1 MALSHSG
8 EAMNTHEYQAKE
20 ILSQYNIPIPEFGIA
35 SKIHEVETL
44 IKRLGLKEAVIKI
57 QVHAGGRGKAGG
69 VKFAKTPDE
78 IIKIAENLIG
88 MKIVNN
94 QTGPEGVIAH
104 KILISKPLDIKK
116 EYYLGA
122 VIDRENAVPI
132 LIGSPE
138 GGMEIEEIAAKHPD
152 KIIKIPIELDG
163 SIRGFRLVR
172 LCKFMGWKGGLA
184 KTGATIA
191 KDLGKAFIDTDA
203 SLLEINPLIESK
215 DGKLW
220 ALDAKLS
227 IDDNALFRQPVI
239 SLFFDHTQHLENEV
253 LAKEYELAYI
263 ALDGNIGCMVNG
275 AGLAM
280 ATMDIIKFYGGKPA
294 NFLDVGGGAS
304 KEKVAA
310 GFKIILSDPKVKAI
324 LVNIFGGIMN
334 CATLAEGII
343 DAVTEMGI
351 KVPLVVRMEGTNV
364 EHGKKLLETSK
375 LPIITADG
383 LAEAAEKVCA
393 QLKK

>member
-1 MALSHSG
+1 MD
-8 EAMNTHEYQAKE
+8 THEYQAKE
-20 ILSQYNIPIPEFGIA
+20 VLKGYGIPIPEFGVA
-35 SKIHEVETL
+35 TKIGEVEKV
-44 IKRLGLKEAVIKI
+44 IKHLGLKEAVVKI

-69 VKFAKTPDE
+69 VKFAKTPEE
-78 IIKIAENLIG
+78 IIKAAEKLIG
-88 MKIVNN
+88 MKMVNN

-104 KILISKPLDIKK
+104 EVLITRPIDIKK

-122 VIDRENAVPI
+122 VIDRERAVPI
-132 LIGSPE
+132 LIASPE
-138 GGMEIEEIAAKHPD
+138 GGMEIEEVAEKHPE
-152 KIIKIPIELDG
+152 KILKLPIELDG
-163 SIRGFRLVR
+163 TMRSYRLVR
-172 LCKFMGWKGGLA
+172 LCNFMGWKGEQAKEGTRIARGLA
-184 KTGATIA
+184 
-191 KDLGKAFIDTDA
+191 KAFIDTDA
-203 SLLEINPLIESK
+203 SLLEINPFVESP

-227 IDDNALFRQPVI
+227 VDDNALYRQPDIAAYYDPKQV
-239 SLFFDHTQHLENEV
+239 SENEV
-253 LAKEYELAYI
+253 AAKEHDLAYI

-280 ATMDIIKFYGGKPA
+280 ATMDIIQYYGGKPA

-310 GFKIILSDPKVKAI
+310 AFKIILSDPKVKAI

-343 DAVTEMGI
+343 AAVTEMGI

-364 EHGKKLLETSK
+364 E
-375 LPIITADG
+375 
-383 LAEAAEKVCA
+383 
-393 QLKK
+393 